1 MNWLFQAAKTGRIK
15 SLAQAI
21 REFFNMNGR
30 MPSVRERNT
39 MGSIL
44 QDITQKSN
52 VIEFPKDRI
61 TPFYKPRPGDVKKTD
76 ESPLSTLL
84 GKQSK
89 ELEGIGTDQGMG
101 FYKELGDTMK
111 KHKLEKLELEY
122 DTMYNKI
129 LDKAKRIESDPL
141 PLLEAELGKKLTG
154 KETTTG
160 GLEIV
165 QNKPKKASGGIAV
178 PWHVDD

>member
-15 SLAQAI
+15 SIAQAI
-21 REFFNMNGR
+21 REFFRRNNR

-76 ESPLSTLL
+76 ESPLGTLL
-84 GKQSK
+84 SKQSK
-89 ELEGIGTDQGMG
+89 ELEGIDAHVEEANSLVGQFTSRL
-101 FYKELGDTMK
+101 LGDRIFQFFTIA
-111 KHKLEKLELEY
+111 
-122 DTMYNKI
+122 KI
-129 LDKAKRIESDPL
+129 WNCIM
-141 PLLEAELGKKLTG
+141 
-154 KETTTG
+154 
-160 GLEIV
+160 
-165 QNKPKKASGGIAV
+165 
-178 PWHVDD
+178 

>member
-1 MNWLFQAAKTGRIK
+1 MIWLFQAAKTGRIK

-61 TPFYKPRPGDVKKTD
+61 TNPFKPRPGDVKKTD

-84 GKQSK
+84 SKQSK
-89 ELEGIGTDQGMG
+89 ELEGI
-101 FYKELGDTMK
+101 
-111 KHKLEKLELEY
+111 
-122 DTMYNKI
+122 
-129 LDKAKRIESDPL
+129 DKTK
-141 PLLEAELGKKLTG
+141 
-154 KETTTG
+154 
-160 GLEIV
+160 
-165 QNKPKKASGGIAV
+165 
-178 PWHVDD
+178 

>member
-1 MNWLFQAAKTGRIK
+1 MNWLFQAAKKGRIK

-21 REFFNMNGR
+21 REFFSINGR

-84 GKQSK
+84 SKQSK
-89 ELEGIGTDQGMG
+89 ELEGIDTTKGGTG
-101 FYKELGDTMK
+101 FYREMGDMMK
-111 KHKLEKLELEY
+111 KHELEELELKY
-122 DTMYNKI
+122 DEMYNKI
-129 LDKAKRIESDPL
+129 LEKAKRIESDPL

-154 KETTTG
+154 KETTTQ
-160 GLEIV
+160 LLDLFKNR
-165 QNKPKKASGGIAV
+165 QKKASGGL
-178 PWHVDD
+178 VDLLSL